1 MMQKNSRHIFIEM
14 IWLAVSIG
22 VTCALLFLL
31 FGKTILHNSTDIHI
45 HDTYFTVPA
54 IYVIPPLFLL
64 VTFLVFFI
72 RAYRNS
78 FRIAISNWVLLVS
91 GVSLVI
97 TLTLLIKSLSQ
108 TFTASW
114 TVYPPLS
121 ALGPDKLP
129 ELRQNPVP
137 AFITNCLTVIQLL
150 ILAMLLFAVY
160 RWGRY
165 KKINS

>member
-1 MMQKNSRHIFIEM
+1 MMQKTSRHIFTEM
-14 IWLAVSIG
+14 IWLAVSFG

-45 HDTYFTVPA
+45 HDTYFIVPA
-54 IYVIPPLFLL
+54 MYVIPPLLLL
-64 VTFLVFFI
+64 VIFLVFFI
-72 RAYRNS
+72 RAYRIAFCLAFSN
-78 FRIAISNWVLLVS
+78 RILLIS

-97 TLTLLIKSLSQ
+97 TLTLLIKPLSQ

-121 ALGPDKLP
+121 ALGPNNFP

-137 AFITNCLTVIQLL
+137 ALITNCLTVIQLL
-150 ILAMLLFAVY
+150 ILAMLLFAEY